1 MTRRKRT
8 PKPRESTL
16 ALGRICGCDRC
27 KYCEALSAELTVQ
40 AMVKEVSRGKQ
51 IAEAHREELLNKWRK
66 Q

>member
-1 MTRRKRT
+1 M
-8 PKPRESTL
+8 
-16 ALGRICGCDRC
+16 
-27 KYCEALSAELTVQ
+27 Q